1 MGLGMANL
9 KCSRILVVAASTAPG
24 SLALLHMHICS
35 TSLRLFP
42 LLPFILTPA
51 SFDQKVGRRTERGT
65 PTGDVRFDN
74 DVAASRLVDVV
85 PSRLVVPDH
94 SLRCRIDAPGV
105 GICPP
110 WHL

>member
-1 MGLGMANL
+1 MLSYPGGCRLDCTWVPRSSAYAHVYY
-9 KCSRILVVAASTAPG
+9 IASFF
-24 SLALLHMHICS
+24 L
-35 TSLRLFP
+35 
-42 LLPFILTPA
+42 LLPFIITPA
-51 SFDQKVGRRTERGT
+51 SFDHKVGRRTERGT